1 MYCPKCF
8 KCVKCVLKNIQ
19 ERYFP
24 GSVVE
29 TSPSSAGGVGSIP
42 GEGTKV
48 LHALFYLKYL
58 PF

>member
-1 MYCPKCF
+1 MY
-8 KCVKCVLKNIQ
+8 LKIY

-42 GEGTKV
+42 GEGTKI
-48 LHALFYLKYL
+48 LHALFSCPFNLKIVTEV
-58 PF
+58 

>member
-1 MYCPKCF
+1 MY
-8 KCVKCVLKNIQ
+8 LKIY

-29 TSPSSAGGVGSIP
+29 TSPSSTGGVGSIP
-42 GEGTKV
+42 GEGTKI